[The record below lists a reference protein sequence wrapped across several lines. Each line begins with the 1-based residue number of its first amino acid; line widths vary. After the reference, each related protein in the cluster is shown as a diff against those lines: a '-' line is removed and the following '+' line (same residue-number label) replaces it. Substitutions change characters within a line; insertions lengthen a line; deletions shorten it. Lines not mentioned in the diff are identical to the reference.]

1 MSLRLLLLLLV
12 SWCTALKVPQAAAQL
27 ERRAAL
33 ATAAALFAAPLPAF
47 AKSKAKAE
55 QQAIQKA
62 TRREA
67 QQAMKEYK
75 FAPRP
80 ELEGSMETGCVSRSP
95 HAMPGSPHRR
105 QAGHSHVCAWLSLVL
120 RAPGTSTRRAR

>member
-1 MSLRLLLLLLV
+1 MVECRCLAVVVALLLGFILPASGGPLH
-12 SWCTALKVPQAAAQL
+12 
-27 ERRAAL
+27 RAL
-33 ATAAALFAAPLPAF
+33 AGVLVVVDALFAAPLPAF
-47 AKSKAKAE
+47 AKSKQKAE

-80 ELEGSMETGCVSRSP
+80 ELEGSMETG
-95 HAMPGSPHRR
+95 
-105 QAGHSHVCAWLSLVL
+105 
-120 RAPGTSTRRAR
+120 